1 MIDIDTALEQC
12 RKIGLEVD
20 CYHDILHKDT
30 LDWCLWQIMLAL
42 VGSYV
47 KDINIYLPNVKHIKE
62 DIYDDEILIEKAED
76 ICSNRYILNDLGFNI
91 NSFAVDGYQQDDISS
106 TIENIYSYEDDELL
120 AAIDMDT
127 LKSEALSDEAWLT
140 IVSNPKLAEFLHNRS
155 EKITK
160 PLMKLL
166 SRFSLTWNDD
176 YVFNDEKI
184 LGTDNNRYWLLT
196 SKNVYYAAYTN
207 ESSAYE
213 AHLDYTPGSIL
224 IAYYLRE
231 YMKSFRDDI

>member
-166 SRFSLTWNDD
+166 SHFSLTWNDN

-213 AHLDYTPGSIL
+213 THLDYTPDSIL

>member
-20 CYHDILHKDT
+20 CYHDILQKDT
-30 LDWCLWQIMLAL
+30 LDWYLWQIMLAL

-62 DIYDDEILIEKAED
+62 DIYDDEILIKKAED

-91 NSFAVDGYQQDDISS
+91 NSFAIDGYQQNDISA

-127 LKSEALSDEAWLT
+127 LKSEALNDEARLT
-140 IVSNPKLAEFLHNRS
+140 IVSNPKLAEFLHNHP
-155 EKITK
+155 EKITES
-160 PLMKLL
+160 LQKLL
-166 SRFSLTWNDD
+166 SRFSLSWNDY
-176 YVFNDEKI
+176 YVFNGEKI
-184 LGTDNNRYWLLT
+184 GVADYDRYWLLT
-196 SKNVYYAAYTN
+196 SKNVYYVAYTN

-213 AHLDYTPGSIL
+213 AHLDYTPDSIL